1 MDVRGEGA
9 GGGPQNA
16 AAGEVDALVAR
27 LALDEK
33 LRLLA
38 GDLPFP
44 DVFRMGRR
52 YNAFPYTAAAVPRL
66 GLDGIRFC
74 DGPRGVVLGAST
86 AFPVAMAR
94 GATFDPELEEAI
106 GDAIGV
112 EARAQGA
119 NLFAG
124 VCVNLLRHPAWGRAQ
139 ETYGEDPHLLGEMG
153 AALVRGSQRHV
164 MACVKHFAC
173 NSMEN
178 ARFKVDVRI
187 DEADLRDLYLPHFRR
202 CVDAGAASVMS
213 AYNKVNGTWCGS
225 SRALLTDVLRRE
237 WGFEGFVMSDFV
249 LGVRGSGSAAVA
261 AGLDLEMPSRI
272 RFRTLARALAAG
284 RLTAGEVDGAVR
296 RLIRTQLAFRGRGEP
311 DRYRRD
317 AVASASPR
325 ALARRAAERSIV
337 LLRNEAP
344 VGATAPLLPLA
355 RAEIGRIAVIGR
367 LASSPNTGDH
377 GSSRVHPPAV
387 VTPLDGLR
395 ARGIDLLESAND
407 DPAAARAVARV
418 ADVAVVVVGYTF
430 RDEGEYLFFLAGGD
444 RRELTLRREH
454 EDLIATVAAANP
466 RTIVV
471 LMGGSAIVTEA
482 WRSQVPG
489 LLMAWYPGMEG
500 GHALAD
506 ILFGDANPSGHLPC
520 TWARSAAQLPPFD
533 RNASVAS
540 YGPLHGYRLMQA
552 ERRDPAFWFGFGLS
566 YTRFSYAPPRLD
578 GDLLAVAVQNV
589 GTRAGDEVVQLYV
602 DLALGSDSRPLGTL
616 CAFGRVTIAPGAT
629 ETVRFR
635 LEPGWRRVHIGPSAD
650 PRTWQTVT
658 R

>member
-9 GGGPQNA
+9 GGGPDTA
-16 AAGEVDALVAR
+16 DEVESLVAR
-27 LALDEK
+27 LALEEK

-52 YNAFPYTAAAVPRL
+52 YNSFPYTAAAVPRL
-66 GLDGIRFC
+66 GLDGLRFC
-74 DGPRGVVLGAST
+74 DGPRGVVLGSST

-202 CVDAGAASVMS
+202 CVEAGVASVMS
-213 AYNKVNGTWCGS
+213 AYNKVNGAWCGS
-225 SRALLTDVLRRE
+225 SRALLTDVLRHE

-249 LGVRGSGSAAVA
+249 LGVRGAGAAAVA
-261 AGLDLEMPSRI
+261 AGMDLEMPSRI
-272 RFRTLARALAAG
+272 RFRTLGRALAAG
-284 RLTAGEVDGAVR
+284 RLTATEVDGAVR

-317 AVASASPR
+317 AVASASHR

-337 LLRNEAP
+337 LLRNEP
-344 VGATAPLLPLA
+344 PTGTTAPLLPLE
-355 RAEIGRIAVIGR
+355 RAVIGRVAVIGR
-367 LASSPNTGDH
+367 LASYPNTGDH
-377 GSSRVHPPAV
+377 GSSRVHPPTVA
-387 VTPLDGLR
+387 TPLDGLR
-395 ARGIDLLESAND
+395 ACGLELLESAND

-482 WRSQVPG
+482 WRSQVPA

-506 ILFGDANPSGHLPC
+506 ILFGDVNPSGRLPC

-533 RNASVAS
+533 HKASVAT
-540 YGPLHGYRLMQA
+540 YGPLHGYRLMRA
-552 ERRDPAFWFGFGLS
+552 EHRDPAFWFGHGLS
-566 YTRFSYAPPRLD
+566 YTRFAYAPPRRD
-578 GDLLAVAVQNV
+578 GDTIAVAVHNT

-602 DLALGSDSRPLGTL
+602 DLALGSDPRPLPTL
-616 CAFGRVTIAPGAT
+616 RAFSRVAIAPGAT

-635 LEPGWRRVHIGPSAD
+635 LEPGWQRVHVGPSAD

>member
-9 GGGPQNA
+9 GGGPE
-16 AAGEVDALVAR
+16 AGTADQVEALVAR
-27 LALDEK
+27 LTLDEK
-33 LRLLA
+33 LRMLA
-38 GDLPFP
+38 GDLPFA

-52 YNAFPYTAAAVPRL
+52 YNSFPYTAAAVPRL

-94 GATFDPELEEAI
+94 AATFDPELEEAI

-139 ETYGEDPHLLGEMG
+139 ETYGEDPHVLGEMG

-173 NSMEN
+173 NSIEN

-187 DEADLRDLYLPHFRR
+187 DEADLRDVYLPHFRR

-213 AYNKVNGTWCGS
+213 AYNKVNGAWCGS
-225 SRALLTDVLRRE
+225 SRALLHDVLRRE

-249 LGVRGSGSAAVA
+249 LGVRGAGAAAVA
-261 AGLDLEMPSRI
+261 AGMDLEMPSRI
-272 RFRTLARALAAG
+272 RFRTLGRALAGG

-296 RLIRTQLAFRGRGEP
+296 RLIRTQLAFRDRGEP

-317 AVASASPR
+317 AVASAPHR

-337 LLRNEAP
+337 LLKNDSP
-344 VGATAPLLPLA
+344 TGATAPLLPLA
-355 RAEIGRIAVIGR
+355 RAELGRIAVIGR
-367 LASSPNTGDH
+367 LASFPNTGDH

-395 ARGIDLLESAND
+395 ARGLDLLESAND

-430 RDEGEYLFFLAGGD
+430 RDEGEYLFFLAAGD

-482 WRSQVPG
+482 WRSQVPAV
-489 LLMAWYPGMEG
+489 LMTWYPGMEG

-506 ILFGDANPSGHLPC
+506 VLFGDVNPSGRLPC

-533 RNASVAS
+533 RKARVAS
-540 YGPLHGYRLMQA
+540 YGPLHGYRLMHA

-566 YTRFSYAPPRLD
+566 YTRFVYEDARLD
-578 GDLLAVAVQNV
+578 GDALAVTIRNV
-589 GTRAGDEVVQLYV
+589 GGRAGDEVAQLYV
-602 DLALGSDSRPLGTL
+602 DLALGTDRRPLGTL
-616 CAFGRVTIAPGAT
+616 RAFRRVSLAPGAA
-629 ETVRFR
+629 ETLRFP
-635 LEPGWRRVHIGPSAD
+635 LESGWGRVHVGPSAD
-650 PRTWQTVT
+650 PRTWRTVT